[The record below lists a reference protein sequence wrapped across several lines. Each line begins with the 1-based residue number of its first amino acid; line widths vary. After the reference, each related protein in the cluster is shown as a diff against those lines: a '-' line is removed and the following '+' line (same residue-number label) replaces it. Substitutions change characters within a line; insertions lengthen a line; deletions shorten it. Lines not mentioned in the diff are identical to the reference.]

1 MDVHVMCVCVYDYY
15 TLQTFFRR
23 IFFSFSWEVKT
34 EARLPIGSMG
44 VVYLPTFTI
53 KINYFTSS
61 DPPHDSSK
69 QPR

>member
-1 MDVHVMCVCVYDYY
+1 MDVHVMCVYDYY

-23 IFFSFSWEVKT
+23 IFFISWEVKT

-44 VVYLPTFTI
+44 VVYLPTLTI

-61 DPPHDSSK
+61 DPPHDISK